1 MQSYWFGDY
10 DEDSWRCIFGRDDFD
25 PATISG
31 RLHSLDA
38 DMTEFNPLKREITD
52 ACGCFSSREDYLK
65 KLREV
70 SVYMAGQEIR
80 EYFSRGDT
88 VLLRMVRM
96 LDEID
101 TVINMLSGRAL
112 EWYISEHPDQAAK
125 SRSLAGR
132 KGLQKM
138 GRDSGGSLGRLCREI
153 HKLADERNMLMKE
166 INRRADEVIP
176 NCSAL
181 VGGLVA
187 ARLISRAG
195 SLESISRMSAG
206 TIQVLGAGNAL
217 FSHLRSGTPSP
228 KHGIIFQHRRVHN
241 APREIRGRVARVLA
255 TKLAI
260 ASRIDFFRGEADEE
274 FLASAQEKID
284 RAGVLSE

>member
-10 DEDSWRCIFGRDDFD
+10 DDDSCRCLFGRDDFD
-25 PATISG
+25 PEAISG
-31 RLHSLDA
+31 RLLSLDN
-38 DMTEFNPLKREITD
+38 DMAEFSPLKRHIIEN
-52 ACGCFSSREDYLK
+52 CGCFSSRRDYLK

-70 SVYMAGQEIR
+70 SVYMAVQKIT

-112 EWYISEHPDQAAK
+112 EWYLAEHPDQA
-125 SRSLAGR
+125 SRSRVLAGR

-138 GRDSGGSLGRLCREI
+138 ARGSSGSLGRLCHEI
-153 HKLADERNMLMKE
+153 QKLADERNLLMKE
-166 INRRADEVIP
+166 INRRADEVMP

-187 ARLISRAG
+187 ARLLSRAG
-195 SLESISRMSAG
+195 SLEAISRMSAG

-241 APREIRGRVARVLA
+241 APREVRGRVARVLA

-260 ASRIDFFRGEADEE
+260 ASRIDFYRGEVDEA

-284 RAGVLSE
+284 RAGVSG